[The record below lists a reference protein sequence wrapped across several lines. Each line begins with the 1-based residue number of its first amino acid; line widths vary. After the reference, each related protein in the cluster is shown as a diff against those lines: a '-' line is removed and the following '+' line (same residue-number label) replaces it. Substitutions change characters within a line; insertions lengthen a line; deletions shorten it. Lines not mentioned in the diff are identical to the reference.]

1 MLGFLNSSKYLNQ
14 KPLEW
19 GETPHTPPLTL
30 SVLFLEEDLFL
41 ILCGLIQS
49 TNIA

>member
-1 MLGFLNSSKYLNQ
+1 MLGFLNSSKDLNQ
-14 KPLEW
+14 KPLAW
-19 GETPHTPPLTL
+19 GDTPHTPSLTL

-41 ILCGLIQS
+41 ILCGLIQN